1 MSLVGSLEDLGL
13 VELLQIVG
21 ISRRCGVVIL
31 RKQGEIGKITLQDGQ
46 VCGALVKGSPRDLH
60 GLLVGGGHVDKDA
73 FEAAS
78 AEAEATD
85 QPIEAVLAARGIL
98 GRESLGS
105 IRRRSVEQAVLKLLR
120 WRTGEFCL
128 EIREQLKEQ
137 DPPVFAPEGIRIEFL
152 ALEAARLDDEA
163 GEARVFAA
171 AEEVAEPDEP
181 AAAEEVTEPDEPA
194 AAEEVTEPVAAAEVV
209 TEPVAAAEVVAEPV
223 PAKEVGII
231 EAVEAAEELT
241 AVEATELG
249 ELEEALALPE
259 AEDFGEPAEDTL
271 DAATN
276 PLIHPRSPS
285 DLEPPLRAP
294 QAAVE
299 VPAPAQPSL
308 QAAAGDS
315 RGLPPLVLIE
325 PDLAA
330 LEWTKASLADLFA
343 RVHIFQ
349 RCELGLTRIRQYLT
363 SLTTPL
369 VFLSPLYQQ
378 DGAAGVGGSRLLLRR
393 LKSLAPRMPVLWFAE
408 AGVAAPD
415 PIAPADGLLTRPAAR
430 QLENPRF
437 QEQNRVAAERLRRDL
452 LERVSLDS
460 RPVDHRSPLSPQQ
473 SLNFL
478 KEATARIT
486 DAATR
491 GEVLP
496 VVMRFAAQ
504 IFARVAIFMVR
515 DGHVVGLAQIGL
527 ERAGGP
533 GDDAIRD
540 VAFATR
546 DSGWLY
552 SALFEGAPVLDVPTT
567 EGDLGFL
574 ALLGDRIPSRSY
586 LAPVRSAGD
595 PVALLYADN
604 LPAERPIEDTTA
616 LEVILHQAGL
626 ALDRAALELALA
638 DARRSQPDRDEPRG

>member
-128 EIREQLKEQ
+128 EIREKLKEQ

-171 AEEVAEPDEP
+171 PEDDAEPDEP
-181 AAAEEVTEPDEPA
+181 AAAEE
-194 AAEEVTEPVAAAEVV
+194 V

-473 SLNFL
+473 SLDFL

>member
-171 AEEVAEPDEP
+171 PEDDAEPDEP
-181 AAAEEVTEPDEPA
+181 AAAEE
-194 AAEEVTEPVAAAEVV
+194 V

-473 SLNFL
+473 SLDFL